1 MFCVYTV
8 GMSIS
13 TQLMSEYAVQW
24 TWYEGEFFRD
34 KNKGEIIVLG
44 RFEMVI

>member
-1 MFCVYTV
+1 MFHVYTV

-24 TWYEGEFFRD
+24 TWNEGESFRD
-34 KNKGEIIVLG
+34 KNEGEIIVLG
-44 RFEMVI
+44 KFEMVI